1 MNKNEEC
8 PDCGCSMEDC
18 QECQHCDY
26 KNHESQ
32 QKNLFTSHLN
42 KVGETY
48 FQHMAVAGLISLK
61 LLASS
66 IAQAVHALLSFINPP
81 LGTDVCSLVDFLETK
96 KPEFRA
102 QCKEDEQIVRN
113 YLLV

>member
-1 MNKNEEC
+1 
-8 PDCGCSMEDC
+8 MEDC

-26 KNHESQ
+26 KSHELQ
-32 QKNLFTSHLN
+32 QRNFFTLHLN

-48 FQHMAVAGLISLK
+48 FQHMLVAGLISLK

-66 IAQAVHALLSFINPP
+66 ITQAAHALLPFINPP

-102 QCKEDEQIVRN
+102 QCKEDE
-113 YLLV
+113 

>member
-48 FQHMAVAGLISLK
+48 FQHMAVAGL
-61 LLASS
+61 
-66 IAQAVHALLSFINPP
+66 
-81 LGTDVCSLVDFLETK
+81 GTDVCSLVDFLETK